1 MEKDQDDRPNAL
13 VRQFSEGWSV
23 QEAPESP
30 GPSEDPLD
38 FGKENQDIE
47 KDGGNEDLS
56 RVVSGP
62 PYTIFGPR
70 AKMFIVL
77 SVSVSS
83 LISPFGATTFYPA
96 LNVLAHQLHVTPTLM
111 NLSLTTYMVSR
122 PLYRI
127 RVKEKAG
134 LTLIRLH
141 KLLHLRSLLALPTL
155 VDADYRSSYASLS
168 ILPPI
173 SAWRFR
179 RTMPRC
185 WSFESSKLL
194 VCSAAIALANAVVA
208 DIATSQERGRY
219 MGYATAGLLFGPSF
233 GPTIGGVLAQYL
245 GWRSIFWFLV
255 IFTSILL
262 LIFVIFFPETC
273 RNVVGNGSIPAKGVS
288 QSVLGYVQQRRH
300 ARGDQSIHDDASIVL
315 QKERKFNFPNPLL
328 TLKILGE
335 KESCI
340 ILLYNGFFFTGMMV
354 AVASVPD
361 LYQNAYGLNELE
373 LGLCYIS
380 LGIGSFVSALT
391 MGHVVDWNF
400 RYVFCPVDALQG
412 DADRFEFLRR
422 HARRLGITIR
432 KGKQQDLENFPIE
445 VVRFQ
450 VVLPGH
456 VIGTLA
462 LIAYGWTIKFRTHI
476 AGPEVALFFIGFG
489 VSTSFN
495 LTNTLLIDL
504 HREKPATATAAVN
517 LVRCL
522 LSASGAAVIIPMC
535 HAMNPGWAFNLHC
548 LYICHLHCSRLLAHE
563 ERPAMESRDNRK
575 EKTEG
580 RAGCCRCRS

>member
-194 VCSAAIALANAVVA
+194 VVVRPLHLQTLLSLILPLHKSEADTWVTLPPVCSSGHPL
-208 DIATSQERGRY
+208 D
-219 MGYATAGLLFGPSF
+219 
-233 GPTIGGVLAQYL
+233 
-245 GWRSIFWFLV
+245 
-255 IFTSILL
+255 
-262 LIFVIFFPETC
+262 
-273 RNVVGNGSIPAKGVS
+273 
-288 QSVLGYVQQRRH
+288 
-300 ARGDQSIHDDASIVL
+300 
-315 QKERKFNFPNPLL
+315 PLL
-328 TLKILGE
+328 EVSLRSTLDGDPY
-335 KESCI
+335 S
-340 ILLYNGFFFTGMMV
+340 
-354 AVASVPD
+354 
-361 LYQNAYGLNELE
+361 
-373 LGLCYIS
+373 
-380 LGIGSFVSALT
+380 GS
-391 MGHVVDWNF
+391 
-400 RYVFCPVDALQG
+400 
-412 DADRFEFLRR
+412 
-422 HARRLGITIR
+422 
-432 KGKQQDLENFPIE
+432 
-445 VVRFQ
+445 
-450 VVLPGH
+450 
-456 VIGTLA
+456 
-462 LIAYGWTIKFRTHI
+462 
-476 AGPEVALFFIGFG
+476 
-489 VSTSFN
+489 
-495 LTNTLLIDL
+495 
-504 HREKPATATAAVN
+504 
-517 LVRCL
+517 L
-522 LSASGAAVIIPMC
+522 LSLPL
-535 HAMNPGWAFNLHC
+535 F
-548 LYICHLHCSRLLAHE
+548 YF
-563 ERPAMESRDNRK
+563 
-575 EKTEG
+575 
-580 RAGCCRCRS
+580 